1 MSTPA
6 PLLNIQ
12 HLSVTFAATPT
23 PAVDDVSVQ
32 VAAGERVGIV
42 GESGSGK
49 STTALAALRLLNE
62 NLMAYGPESRIELA
76 GRDILRL
83 PESELTGLRGS
94 SASMVFQDP
103 ASSLNPVF
111 RAGHQV
117 RDVVAAH
124 RPGTRSTRRNAALEA
139 LTAAGI
145 PDAERVYRSYP
156 FQLSGGLR
164 QRVVIAMAIA
174 CSPAL
179 LVADEPT
186 SALDATVQADV
197 LATFDQLCRE
207 RGTSL
212 LLISHDI
219 GVIARMCE
227 RVYVMRRGVVVEHGR
242 TDAVINQPEHEYTR
256 TLIAAAR
263 HREGRPRAS
272 RTTP

>member
-1 MSTPA
+1 MTAPA
-6 PLLNIQ
+6 LLHIDR
-12 HLSVTFAATPT
+12 LSVTFAGSPR
-23 PAVDDVSVQ
+23 PAVDNVSVQ

-62 NLMAYGPESRIELA
+62 TQVGYGSESRIEVG

-83 PESELTGLRGS
+83 AESELTELRGS
-94 SASMVFQDP
+94 TASMVFQDP
-103 ASSLNPVF
+103 SSSLNPVF
-111 RAGHQV
+111 KAGHQV
-117 RDVVAAH
+117 RDVIAAH
-124 RPGTRSTRRNAALEA
+124 RPGKRADHRTAALEA

-145 PDAERVYRSYP
+145 PDAERVYGCYP

-186 SALDATVQADV
+186 SALDATVQAEV
-197 LATFDQLCRE
+197 LATFDRLCRE

-219 GVIARMCE
+219 GVVARMCE
-227 RVYVMRRGVVVEHGR
+227 RVYVMSQGVVVEHGS
-242 TDAVINQPEHEYTR
+242 TDSVINRPEHEYTR
-256 TLIAAAR
+256 TLVAAAR
-263 HREGRPRAS
+263 HREGRTRQT
-272 RTTP
+272 RLTK